1 MARPTRN
8 PPSTN
13 ALLSPVDPKSKKRK
27 REPSLAGDVLDG
39 RPAAK
44 LPKGTAKP
52 DQNALFEPE
61 YLDPH
66 DAHKVLTILE
76 TYALFV
82 HFEPAKLDF

>member
-8 PPSTN
+8 PPS
-13 ALLSPVDPKSKKRK
+13 AISLPAQVDPKSKKRK

-44 LPKGTAKP
+44 LPRADAKP
-52 DQNALFEPE
+52 GQNPLFELE

-66 DAHKVLTILE
+66 DAHKILTVLQ
-76 TYALFV
+76 TYASLSTLNL
-82 HFEPAKLDF
+82 PN